1 MGCGK
6 STLIDDKSDKSDKS
20 FTNDTLRHTISEWY
34 KNPIEVEKKFGP
46 IGTWNVGSV
55 TSMSNLFMN
64 RSGFNEDIGCWDTSS
79 VTTMSNMFHGAK
91 NFNKPIG
98 DWDTS
103 KVTNMRDLFYA
114 ANNFNRENAHWYH
127 K

>member
-6 STLIDDKSDKSDKS
+6 STLIDDKSDKS

-91 NFNKPIG
+91 NFNQDIG
-98 DWDTS
+98 CWDIS
-103 KVTNMRDLFYA
+103 KVTDMSGMFHGAKTVSYTHLTLPTKA
-114 ANNFNRENAHWYH
+114 
-127 K
+127 